1 VINKDLTFLLF
12 HGIHLY
18 TMMEKLHERVSVR
31 AFFDGRGKIIPLS
44 IYWMGRNLKLLKPDA
59 IWREK
64 IGNSLRSYFSVSDG
78 VNRFILSFN
87 HETLEWR
94 IEEVYS
100 AG

>member
-1 VINKDLTFLLF
+1 
-12 HGIHLY
+12 
-18 TMMEKLHERVSVR
+18 MMEKLHERVSVR

-44 IYWMGRNLKLLKPDA
+44 IYWMGRNLKLSKPDA
-59 IWREK
+59 IWKEK
-64 IGNSLRSYFSVSDG
+64 IGNSLISYFSVSDG

-94 IEEVYS
+94 IEEVHS